1 MSPLYGNLECQ
12 VMRLQSPHES
22 VVPNLFGTDFM
33 EDGFSMDGG
42 GSVGGGN
49 DFRVI
54 QAHYIYHVLYFHY
67 YDISSTSGH
76 QALDPRGWG
85 PLHSLSSVLS
95 QNP

>member
-1 MSPLYGNLECQ
+1 
-12 VMRLQSPHES
+12 MRLQSPHES
-22 VVPNLFGTDFM
+22 VVPNLFETNFM
-33 EDGFSMDGG
+33 EDSFSMDVG

-49 DFRVI
+49 DFRVM
-54 QAHYIYHVLYFHY
+54 QVHYIYHELYFHY
-67 YDISSTSGH
+67 YDLSSTSGH